1 MIKRN
6 FWKAHLALFVVNAL
20 YGAGHIIAKG
30 VMPKYLSPTTFI
42 AFRIAGAMIMF
53 WIIKLFLPKE
63 RIDKK
68 DIPRFILCSMFG
80 ITINQLFF
88 FHGLSLSS
96 SINSGIIM
104 TTNPLLVV
112 IAGYFLVQEKIG
124 LTKLFG
130 IGIGASG
137 AILLTVTG
145 KTTAGE
151 SSLGDI
157 YLFLNAIS
165 YAIYLVLAKPLM
177 KKYSPF
183 TTITYFF
190 TFGFVLVLLYPP
202 TIIETMNV
210 SLTAIPIEI
219 WAKIVYVLVGDG
231 ECYEGSIWEA
241 AISATEL
248 ELGNLTV
255 IVDCNGHQN
264 DGVIGKK
271 MNYKNLKDKWEGFGW
286 NTILCDGHNMA
297 ELLNVLKTKKK
308 NIPTAIIAKTTKG
321 KGVNFME
328 NNNDW
333 HHGRLSKS
341 LFEEAIKLL

>member
-68 DIPRFILCSMFG
+68 DIPRFILCSLFG

-112 IAGYFLVQEKIG
+112 IVGYFLVQEKIG

-202 TIIETMNV
+202 TIVETMNV
-210 SLTAIPIEI
+210 SLSAIPTEI
-219 WAKIVYVLVGDG
+219 WAKIVYIVVGVTFFTYLLTMYGLKFLSPSTSSSYIYFQPVLVILFTYIFVYTGLS
-231 ECYEGSIWEA
+231 EV
-241 AISATEL
+241 EL
-248 ELGNLTV
+248 QTITWQKVGYMCV
-255 IVDCNGHQN
+255 IFV
-264 DGVIGKK
+264 GVWITANSKK
-271 MNYKNLKDKWEGFGW
+271 AENY
-286 NTILCDGHNMA
+286 
-297 ELLNVLKTKKK
+297 V
-308 NIPTAIIAKTTKG
+308 
-321 KGVNFME
+321 
-328 NNNDW
+328 
-333 HHGRLSKS
+333 R
-341 LFEEAIKLL
+341 KLR

>member
-42 AFRIAGAMIMF
+42 AFRIAGAMIIF

-68 DIPRFILCSMFG
+68 DIPRFILCSLFG

-112 IAGYFLVQEKIG
+112 IVGYFLVQEKIG

-202 TIIETMNV
+202 TIVETMNV
-210 SLTAIPIEI
+210 SLSAIPTEI
-219 WAKIVYVLVGDG
+219 WAKIVYIVVGVTFFTYLLTMYGLKFLSPSTSSSYIYFQPVLVILFTYIFVYTGLS
-231 ECYEGSIWEA
+231 EV
-241 AISATEL
+241 EL
-248 ELGNLTV
+248 QTITWQKVGYMCV
-255 IVDCNGHQN
+255 IFV
-264 DGVIGKK
+264 GVWITANSKK
-271 MNYKNLKDKWEGFGW
+271 AENY
-286 NTILCDGHNMA
+286 
-297 ELLNVLKTKKK
+297 V
-308 NIPTAIIAKTTKG
+308 
-321 KGVNFME
+321 
-328 NNNDW
+328 
-333 HHGRLSKS
+333 R
-341 LFEEAIKLL
+341 KLR

>member
-1 MIKRN
+1 MIKHN
-6 FWKAHLALFVVNAL
+6 FWKAHLALFTVNAL

-53 WIIKLFLPKE
+53 WIIKIFLPKE

-68 DIPRFILCSMFG
+68 DIPRFILCSLFG

-112 IAGYFLVQEKIG
+112 IVGYFLVQEKIG

-157 YLFLNAIS
+157 YLYLNAII

-202 TIIETMNV
+202 TIVETMNV
-210 SLTAIPIEI
+210 SLTAIPTEI
-219 WAKIVYVLVGDG
+219 WAKIVYIVVGVTFFTYLLTMYGLKFLSPSTSSSYIYFQPVLVILFTYIFVYTGLS
-231 ECYEGSIWEA
+231 EV
-241 AISATEL
+241 EL
-248 ELGNLTV
+248 QTITWQKVGYMCV
-255 IVDCNGHQN
+255 IFM
-264 DGVIGKK
+264 GVWITANSKK
-271 MNYKNLKDKWEGFGW
+271 AENY
-286 NTILCDGHNMA
+286 
-297 ELLNVLKTKKK
+297 V
-308 NIPTAIIAKTTKG
+308 
-321 KGVNFME
+321 
-328 NNNDW
+328 
-333 HHGRLSKS
+333 R
-341 LFEEAIKLL
+341 KLR

>member
-1 MIKRN
+1 
-6 FWKAHLALFVVNAL
+6 
-20 YGAGHIIAKG
+20 
-30 VMPKYLSPTTFI
+30 
-42 AFRIAGAMIMF
+42 MF

-68 DIPRFILCSMFG
+68 DIPRFILCSLFG

-112 IAGYFLVQEKIG
+112 IVGYFLVQEKIG

-145 KTTAGE
+145 KTTTGE

-219 WAKIVYVLVGDG
+219 WAKIVYILVGVTFFTYLLTMYGLKFLSPSTSSSYIYFQPVLVILFTYIFVYTGLS
-231 ECYEGSIWEA
+231 EV
-241 AISATEL
+241 EL
-248 ELGNLTV
+248 QTITWQKVGYMCV
-255 IVDCNGHQN
+255 IFV
-264 DGVIGKK
+264 GVWITANSKK
-271 MNYKNLKDKWEGFGW
+271 AENY
-286 NTILCDGHNMA
+286 
-297 ELLNVLKTKKK
+297 V
-308 NIPTAIIAKTTKG
+308 
-321 KGVNFME
+321 
-328 NNNDW
+328 
-333 HHGRLSKS
+333 R
-341 LFEEAIKLL
+341 KLR

>member
-219 WAKIVYVLVGDG
+219 WAKIVYVLVGVTFFTYLLTMYG
-231 ECYEGSIWEA
+231 LKFLSPSTSSSYIYFQPVLVILFTYIFVYTGLSEV
-241 AISATEL
+241 EL
-248 ELGNLTV
+248 QTITWQKVGYMCV
-255 IVDCNGHQN
+255 IFV
-264 DGVIGKK
+264 GVWITANNKK
-271 MNYKNLKDKWEGFGW
+271 
-286 NTILCDGHNMA
+286 A
-297 ELLNVLKTKKK
+297 EDYL
-308 NIPTAIIAKTTKG
+308 
-321 KGVNFME
+321 
-328 NNNDW
+328 
-333 HHGRLSKS
+333 R
-341 LFEEAIKLL
+341 KLR